1 MNLEENSIISKDLTN
16 KDVLLRVDFNVPLKG
31 NELLDD
37 ERLVRALPTIKYIV
51 EKAKSLKIITH
62 LGRPEETGLIQDQ
75 FSLKPVAKRLSELL
89 NKKVNLVNS
98 LEDMPHKEGI
108 TMLENVRF
116 FKGEKTN
123 GDELSLA
130 LSNLA
135 DIFVMDAFG
144 TAHRKQASTYGITE
158 FIKEACVGF
167 LVEEELKALEK
178 IVSSPEKP
186 LLGIIGGSKIS
197 TKMKI
202 IDSLTNY
209 VDHLIIGGALAN
221 TCFKAMGKNIGK
233 SLYEEEFVP
242 LAKKIINHS
251 KIVLPEHVVVS
262 KGGETN
268 AQEKNINDLDDDDII
283 FDVGVKSI
291 ENFASL
297 IADAKTIIWNGPMGY
312 FEDERFAKGTAGVAL
327 KISQASGY
335 SIIGGGETLA
345 SFSNLNM
352 MDCVDYAS
360 TAGGAF
366 LEYIELGTLPS
377 IEIIKNKNLGK

>member
-1 MNLEENSIISKDLTN
+1 MNLEENSIISKDLIN

-251 KIVLPEHVVVS
+251 KIVLPEYVVVS

-327 KISQASGY
+327 KISQANGY

>member
-1 MNLEENSIISKDLTN
+1 MNLEENSIIAKDLTN

-37 ERLVRALPTIKYIV
+37 ERLVRALPTIKYIIG
-51 EKAKSLKIITH
+51 KAKSLKILTH
-62 LGRPEETGLIQDQ
+62 LGRPEETDLIQDQ

-89 NKKVNLVNS
+89 DLEVNLVNS
-98 LEDMPHKEGI
+98 LKDMANKEGI
-108 TMLENVRF
+108 VMLENIRF
-116 FKGEKTN
+116 FKGEKAN
-123 GDELSLA
+123 DNELSIA

-158 FIKEACVGF
+158 FIEEACVGF

-178 IVSSPEKP
+178 IVNSPEKP

-197 TKMKI
+197 TKMRI
-202 IDSLTNY
+202 IDSLTNH

-221 TCFKAMGKNIGK
+221 TCFKAMGKNIGQ

-242 LAKKIINHS
+242 LAKKIINHP
-251 KIVLPEHVVVS
+251 KIVLPENVVVS
-262 KGGETN
+262 KGGATN

-283 FDVGVKSI
+283 FDVGAQSI

-297 IADAKTIIWNGPMGY
+297 IADAKIIIWNGPMGY

-352 MDCVDYAS
+352 MDCVNYAS

>member
-1 MNLEENSIISKDLTN
+1 MNLEENSIISKDLIN

-144 TAHRKQASTYGITE
+144 TAHRKQASTYGITK

-251 KIVLPEHVVVS
+251 KIVLPEYVVVS

-327 KISQASGY
+327 KISQANGY

>member
-1 MNLEENSIISKDLTN
+1 MNLEENSIIAKDLTN

-37 ERLVRALPTIKYIV
+37 ERLVRALPTIKYIIG
-51 EKAKSLKIITH
+51 KAKSLKILTH
-62 LGRPEETGLIQDQ
+62 LGRPEETDLIQDQ

-89 NKKVNLVNS
+89 DLEVNLVNS
-98 LEDMPHKEGI
+98 LKDMANKEGI
-108 TMLENVRF
+108 VMLENIRF
-116 FKGEKTN
+116 FKGEKAN
-123 GDELSLA
+123 DNELSIA

-158 FIKEACVGF
+158 FIEEACVGF

-178 IVSSPEKP
+178 IVNSPEKP

-197 TKMKI
+197 TKMRI
-202 IDSLTNY
+202 IDSLTNH

-221 TCFKAMGKNIGK
+221 TCFKAMGKNIGQ

-242 LAKKIINHS
+242 LAKKIINHP
-251 KIVLPEHVVVS
+251 KIVLPEYVVVS
-262 KGGETN
+262 KGGVTN

-283 FDVGVKSI
+283 FDVGAQSI

-297 IADAKTIIWNGPMGY
+297 IADAKIIIWNGPMGY

-352 MDCVDYAS
+352 MDCVNYAS

>member
-1 MNLEENSIISKDLTN
+1 MNLEENSIIAKDLTN
-16 KDVLLRVDFNVPLKG
+16 KDVLLRVDFNAPLKG

-37 ERLVRALPTIKYIV
+37 ERLVRALPTIKYIIG
-51 EKAKSLKIITH
+51 KAKSLKILTH
-62 LGRPEETGLIQDQ
+62 LGRPEETDLIQDQ

-89 NKKVNLVNS
+89 DLEVNLVNS
-98 LEDMPHKEGI
+98 LKDMANKEGI
-108 TMLENVRF
+108 VMLENIRF
-116 FKGEKTN
+116 FKGEKAN
-123 GDELSLA
+123 DNELSIA

-158 FIKEACVGF
+158 FIEEACVGF

-178 IVSSPEKP
+178 IVNSPEKP

-197 TKMKI
+197 TKMRI
-202 IDSLTNY
+202 IDSLTNH

-221 TCFKAMGKNIGK
+221 TCFKAMGKNIGQ

-242 LAKKIINHS
+242 LAKKIINHP
-251 KIVLPEHVVVS
+251 KIVLPEYVVVS
-262 KGGETN
+262 KGGVTN

-283 FDVGVKSI
+283 FDVGAQSI

-297 IADAKTIIWNGPMGY
+297 IADAKIIIWNGPMGY

-352 MDCVDYAS
+352 MDCVNYAS

>member
-1 MNLEENSIISKDLTN
+1 MNLEENSIIAKDLTN

-37 ERLVRALPTIKYIV
+37 ERLVRALPTIKYII
-51 EKAKSLKIITH
+51 EKAKSLKILTH
-62 LGRPEETGLIQDQ
+62 LGRPEETDLIQDQ

-89 NKKVNLVNS
+89 DLEVNLVNS
-98 LEDMPHKEGI
+98 LKDMANKEGI
-108 TMLENVRF
+108 VMLENIRF
-116 FKGEKTN
+116 FKGEKAN
-123 GDELSLA
+123 DNELSIA

-158 FIKEACVGF
+158 FIEEACVGF

-178 IVSSPEKP
+178 IVNSPEKP

-197 TKMKI
+197 TKMRI
-202 IDSLTNY
+202 IDSLTNH

-221 TCFKAMGKNIGK
+221 TCFKAMGKNIGQ
-233 SLYEEEFVP
+233 SLYEEESVP
-242 LAKKIINHS
+242 LAKKIINHP
-251 KIVLPEHVVVS
+251 KIVLPEYVVVS
-262 KGGETN
+262 KGGVTN

-283 FDVGVKSI
+283 FDVGAQSI

-297 IADAKTIIWNGPMGY
+297 IADAKIIIWNGPMGY

-352 MDCVDYAS
+352 MDCVNYAS

>member
-1 MNLEENSIISKDLTN
+1 MNLEENSIIAKDLTN

-37 ERLVRALPTIKYIV
+37 ERLVRALPTIKYIIG
-51 EKAKSLKIITH
+51 KAKSLKILTH
-62 LGRPEETGLIQDQ
+62 LGRPEETDLIQDQ

-89 NKKVNLVNS
+89 DLEVNLVNS
-98 LEDMPHKEGI
+98 LKDMANKEGI
-108 TMLENVRF
+108 VMLENIRF
-116 FKGEKTN
+116 FKGEKAN
-123 GDELSLA
+123 DNELSMA

-158 FIKEACVGF
+158 FIEEACVGF

-178 IVSSPEKP
+178 IVNSPEKP

-197 TKMKI
+197 TKMRI
-202 IDSLTNY
+202 IDSLTNH

-221 TCFKAMGKNIGK
+221 TCFKAMGKNIGQ

-242 LAKKIINHS
+242 LAKKIINHP
-251 KIVLPEHVVVS
+251 KIVLPENVVVS
-262 KGGETN
+262 KGGATN

-283 FDVGVKSI
+283 FDVGAQSI

-297 IADAKTIIWNGPMGY
+297 IADAKIIIWNGPMGY

-352 MDCVDYAS
+352 MDCVNYAS

>member
-1 MNLEENSIISKDLTN
+1 MNLEENSIIAKDLTN

-37 ERLVRALPTIKYIV
+37 ERLVRALPTIKYIIG
-51 EKAKSLKIITH
+51 KAKSLKILTH
-62 LGRPEETGLIQDQ
+62 LGRPEETDLIQDR

-89 NKKVNLVNS
+89 DLEVNLVNS
-98 LEDMPHKEGI
+98 LKDMANKEGI
-108 TMLENVRF
+108 VMLENIRF
-116 FKGEKTN
+116 FKGEKAN
-123 GDELSLA
+123 DNELSIA

-158 FIKEACVGF
+158 FIEEACVGF

-178 IVSSPEKP
+178 IVNSPEKP

-197 TKMKI
+197 TKMRI
-202 IDSLTNY
+202 IDSLTNH

-221 TCFKAMGKNIGK
+221 TCFKAMGKNIGQ

-242 LAKKIINHS
+242 LAKKIINHP
-251 KIVLPEHVVVS
+251 KIVLPENVVVS
-262 KGGETN
+262 KGGATN

-283 FDVGVKSI
+283 FDVGAQSI

-297 IADAKTIIWNGPMGY
+297 IADAKIIIWNGPMGY

-352 MDCVDYAS
+352 MDCVNYAS